1 MTPRTKRVMALT
13 FNKGSSCNSLLGP
26 EVPGAQVFPAPPK
39 LCELPETQM
48 FLWHLP
54 IVSRATRYYSKSTH
68 PGGRWRIFRPRL
80 DPRRPL
86 CHTCQSTSPRPS
98 PRAEDLSVSQAGI
111 LGPGEAVWLLSSP
124 ATRPLSTGLVNEVN
138 ACPVMSDSLQP
149 HGLGPARLLC
159 PCDFPGKSTGVGCH
173 FLL

>member
-26 EVPGAQVFPAPPK
+26 EVPGAQGFPAPPK
-39 LCELPETQM
+39 FCELPEIQM

-54 IVSRATRYYSKSTH
+54 IVSRATWYYSKSTH
-68 PGGRWRIFRPRL
+68 PGGRWQIFRPRL
-80 DPRRPL
+80 DPRRLL

-98 PRAEDLSVSQAGI
+98 PREGDLCASQAGT
-111 LGPGEAVWLLSSP
+111 LRPGEAVWLLFSP
-124 ATRPLSTGLVNEVN
+124 TTHPLSTGLVNEVN